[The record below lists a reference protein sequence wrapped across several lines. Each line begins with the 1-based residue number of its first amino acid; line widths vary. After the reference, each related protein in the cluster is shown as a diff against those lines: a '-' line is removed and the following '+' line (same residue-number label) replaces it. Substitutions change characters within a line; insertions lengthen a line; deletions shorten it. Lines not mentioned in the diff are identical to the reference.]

1 MNACGCVAVHVQSS
15 TYAWSDWRWQ
25 TYACAEPR
33 DFSKLCYGGSTLKR
47 GRCVT
52 MQQQAEATIKST
64 KSGETTPKRY
74 DKVDQYSHVGSMTCK
89 AL

>member
-1 MNACGCVAVHVQSS
+1 MCRAERLALN
-15 TYAWSDWRWQ
+15 TYVGMCMQ

-47 GRCVT
+47 ERCVT